1 MNSISIQVENIT
13 VDYNGVIALRDA
25 NLKVLAGSICGLV
38 GVNGSG
44 KSTLF
49 KAIMGF
55 VTPTKGRVTIAG
67 LPVGAAQK
75 RGLVAYVP
83 QAEEVDWNFPVSVW
97 DVTLMGRYGYMNRLR
112 IPRPIDNQIATE
124 ALRRV
129 NMLDYRDRQIGELSG
144 GQRKRAF
151 LARALAQEAK
161 IMLLDEPF
169 TGVDATT
176 QETIINLM
184 TALRSEGHTILISTH
199 DLASIETFCDHVALV
214 NRTVLA
220 YGRTQDVFTEQNV
233 ARAFGGVISNLIFK
247 HSQAKGEAAS

>member
-25 NLKVLAGSICGLV
+25 NLKVLPGSICGLV

-55 VTPTKGRVTIAG
+55 VTPAKGRVTIAG
-67 LPVGAAQK
+67 LPVGTAQK

-97 DVTLMGRYGYMNRLR
+97 DVALMGRYGYMNRLR
-112 IPRPIDNQIATE
+112 IPRPLDKQIATD
-124 ALRRV
+124 ALKRV

-151 LARALAQEAK
+151 LARALAQEAR

-176 QETIINLM
+176 QETIIALM